1 MPHLSLISFPAVH
14 LGAFNRGYLQVRGLV
29 LTLSVTELLKSRR
42 LDESFVAYC
51 MFFFFLS
58 CFSHQLCCMFYS
70 SLGEVDSAHTILE
83 VL

>member
-14 LGAFNRGYLQVRGLV
+14 LGDFSRGYLQGRGLV
-29 LTLSVTELLKSRR
+29 LTLSVTELLKSRF
-42 LDESFVAYC
+42 LDKSFVTYF

-58 CFSHQLCCMFYS
+58 CFSQQLCCMFYS
-70 SLGEVDSAHTILE
+70 SLGEADRVHTILE